1 MWFEGFLNAVSGDN
15 LIWLLIG
22 TGIGLVVGVLPA
34 LGANF
39 GVALMLPF
47 TFGMDPA
54 TAIIF
59 LCAIH
64 AACNYGDSIA
74 SILLNTPGGPGT
86 VATCWD
92 GYPMARQGQAGKA
105 LGIATL
111 SSFIGGAGTWL
122 FLALLVGPVTIL
134 AMSIGAPEF
143 FALGVMALGLIS
155 VASKGDTVKGLIMAC
170 LGLALST
177 VGQDEVT
184 GLTYRFSYGVYSLEA
199 GIPIVVSTLGVFAIS
214 QAIVLLEEGGT
225 VAKLAEVR
233 DRVLSGFPEVL
244 KRPVT
249 LLRAGTVGW
258 FIGILPALGVSLA
271 GIASYLVEKRYNKE
285 KAQFG
290 QGAPAGLVAAEVG
303 KGACVVGDLIPSFAL
318 GVPGSVTG
326 AILMAALIIKGIE
339 PGPRF
344 LLAGSLPYTIFA
356 GLVLAQATFLI
367 SGVILARWFARI
379 IYVPNYLIAPTI
391 TVLIFM
397 GAFAERNNEF
407 DIWLALIFG
416 VAAYALNKVGYP
428 TVCLVLG
435 LILGPLVEANFH
447 RSLGISLGSYDVF
460 FTRPITVAFFAVTII
475 FLFGPYL
482 VDFSRKF
489 LDRSRLACGEAAS
502 AGSAA
507 GKPVH
512 RGELVALVLIG
523 ALLAVFLVTARKYS
537 VPVRM
542 FPDLV
547 SGIGLALAA
556 YRLLGIWRRLEPGC
570 WKRIK
575 PGPLFLGSLSW
586 HWTVS
591 VMAGYALAVN
601 ILGFVAAS
609 ALFVVAM
616 IMLIGGQKWHRA
628 SLAGLLTALGVLL
641 MDKVVHLNLPPG
653 MLDLRF

>member
-1 MWFEGFLNAVSGDN
+1 MWFEGFLNAISGTN

-22 TGIGLVVGVLPA
+22 TGIGLIVGALPA

-92 GYPMARQGQAGKA
+92 GYPMARQGKAGKA

-111 SSFIGGAGTWL
+111 SSFIGGVGTWL
-122 FLALLVGPVTIL
+122 FLALMVGPVTKL
-134 AMSIGAPEF
+134 ALSIGAPEY

-155 VASKGDTVKGLIMAC
+155 VASRGETMKGLIMAC
-170 LGLALST
+170 FGLVLST

-184 GLTYRFSYGVYSLEA
+184 GLTYRFAFGVPSLEA

-214 QAIVLLEEGGT
+214 QAIVLMEEGGT
-225 VAKLAEVR
+225 VAKVMQVK
-233 DRVLSGFPEVL
+233 DSVLSGFPEVV
-244 KRPVT
+244 KRPLTV
-249 LLRAGTVGW
+249 LRSGAVGW
-258 FIGILPALGVSLA
+258 FIGILPAMGVSLA
-271 GIASYLVEKRYNKE
+271 GIASYLVEKKYSKE
-285 KAQFG
+285 SSRFG
-290 QGAPAGLVAAEVG
+290 RGAPAGLVAAEVG

-367 SGVILARWFARI
+367 SGVILARWFSRI
-379 IYVPNYLIAPTI
+379 IYVPNYIIAPTI
-391 TVLIFM
+391 VVLIFL

-407 DIWLALIFG
+407 DIWLALAFG
-416 VAAYALNKVGYP
+416 VFAYALGKLGYP
-428 TVCLVLG
+428 VVCLVLG

-447 RSLGISLGSYDVF
+447 RSLGISYGSYDIF
-460 FTRPITVAFFAVTII
+460 FTRPIAVIFLAVTLL

-482 VDFSRKF
+482 AEFV
-489 LDRSRLACGEAAS
+489 RSRWGAAGTPGETAS
-502 AGSAA
+502 AGA
-507 GKPVH
+507 GDQQLCK
-512 RGELVALVLIG
+512 GELIALAFMAVI
-523 ALLAVFLVTARKYS
+523 LAVFLITARGYGS
-537 VPVRM
+537 QVRM

-547 SGIGLALAA
+547 SATGMALVA
-556 YRLLGIWRRLEPGC
+556 YRILGVLRCLGTARWKFTRPGLL
-570 WKRIK
+570 
-575 PGPLFLGSLSW
+575 FSGSLTW
-586 HWTVS
+586 HWSVS
-591 VMAGYALAVN
+591 AMAVFAVLVN
-601 ILGFVAAS
+601 ILGFVLTS
-609 ALFVVAM
+609 AVFT
-616 IMLIGGQKWHRA
+616 GGIILLTGRQKLKHA
-628 SLAGLLTALGVLL
+628 VLAGFLVALSVLL
-641 MDKVVHLNLPPG
+641 MAKAVHLILPAG
-653 MLDLRF
+653 LIGIRF